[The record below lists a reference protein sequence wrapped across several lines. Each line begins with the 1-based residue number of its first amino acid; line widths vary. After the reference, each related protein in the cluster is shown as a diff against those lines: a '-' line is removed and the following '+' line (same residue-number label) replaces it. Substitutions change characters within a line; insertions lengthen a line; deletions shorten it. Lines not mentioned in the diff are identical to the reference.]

1 MRKIF
6 YVLIFLL
13 IFSLFK
19 QNVSANS
26 KIDLCVVY
34 EKESYEKGDVVKVSF
49 DLPKFS
55 NLFEVII
62 RVNYNEFV
70 VKPII
75 YNNEYFKLNNHSI
88 FDGFVVNK
96 KINEN
101 TLYAELMKN
110 DASDGYYSSYKNNL
124 CILEFNALSHIDNI
138 KDYFNSGNI
147 QVFLFDINHSLIDY
161 EIKQIKLLDAGFNR
175 TSYDVEVYGEEVL
188 LDDIFYVN
196 NRNSD
201 EFIILEEKKVD
212 YSTLGS
218 QILQI
223 GVFDKVTGKYL
234 TYSTIIN
241 VLDKEAP
248 IIESEDHFYINDEII
263 DSINFVDYISVSD
276 NYDQNVSIL
285 VNYYNKEYES
295 ISSYNDAVMYLKNN
309 LMIYIGYV
317 AVDGSMNK
325 SDEKIVK
332 FDLIDTVSPIINVSD
347 INIIDTT
354 LDSFDVLEYISVTD
368 NLDKSPNVILT
379 FYNASLELADNY
391 KDYLTINECCYMDVY
406 GVDSFNNI
414 SDKKRVKISLID
426 TTPPKLEYVEE
437 SFVNDYE
444 VNNFDFNNLIKV
456 IDNDE
461 RKCSISCDYI
471 VDDVVIG
478 DVGEFRSY
486 LVQGKKCYI
495 KYYVYD
501 YSLNYNSCIIKVM
514 VKDTLAPVISVNV
527 ENDGIYKS
535 LDEITCEIVDNIS
548 SNLNIT
554 ILLDGEVYNGGKV
567 EEGHHVLFVEAMDES
582 GNKITEEYSF
592 VVSNKS
598 FVGNL
603 IDGNIKLNSSII
615 IIVVI
620 VLSIVILLLKYR
632 FNCRLKTINKESE

>member
-19 QNVSANS
+19 QNVTANS

-88 FDGFVVNK
+88 FDEFVVNK

-101 TLYAELMKN
+101 TLYAELMKS

-138 KDYFNSGNI
+138 KDYFNSDNI

-161 EIKQIKLLDAGFNR
+161 EIKQIKLLDAGFNH

-201 EFIILEEKKVD
+201 EFIILEEKKID

-218 QILQI
+218 QILQL

-241 VLDKEAP
+241 VLDKESP

-263 DSINFVDYISVSD
+263 DSINFVDYINVSD

-295 ISSYNDAVMYLKNN
+295 ISSYNDALMYLKNN
-309 LMIYIGYV
+309 LMIYIGFV

-325 SDEKIVK
+325 SDEKIVM

-354 LDSFDVLEYISVTD
+354 LDSFDVLEYISRR
-368 NLDKSPNVILT
+368 
-379 FYNASLELADNY
+379 Y
-391 KDYLTINECCYMDVY
+391 
-406 GVDSFNNI
+406 
-414 SDKKRVKISLID
+414 
-426 TTPPKLEYVEE
+426 
-437 SFVNDYE
+437 
-444 VNNFDFNNLIKV
+444 
-456 IDNDE
+456 
-461 RKCSISCDYI
+461 
-471 VDDVVIG
+471 
-478 DVGEFRSY
+478 
-486 LVQGKKCYI
+486 
-495 KYYVYD
+495 
-501 YSLNYNSCIIKVM
+501 
-514 VKDTLAPVISVNV
+514 
-527 ENDGIYKS
+527 
-535 LDEITCEIVDNIS
+535 
-548 SNLNIT
+548 
-554 ILLDGEVYNGGKV
+554 
-567 EEGHHVLFVEAMDES
+567 
-582 GNKITEEYSF
+582 
-592 VVSNKS
+592 
-598 FVGNL
+598 
-603 IDGNIKLNSSII
+603 
-615 IIVVI
+615 
-620 VLSIVILLLKYR
+620 
-632 FNCRLKTINKESE
+632 

>member
-1 MRKIF
+1 MKKVIYVMIF
-6 YVLIFLL
+6 VLIICLYK
-13 IFSLFK
+13 ID
-19 QNVSANS
+19 VSANS

-62 RVNYNEFV
+62 RVNYDENVF
-70 VKPII
+70 KPII

-88 FDGFVVNK
+88 FEEFVVNK

-138 KDYFNSGNI
+138 NDYFNSGNI

-161 EIKQIKLLDAGFNR
+161 EIKQIKLLDAGFNH
-175 TSYDVEVYGEEVL
+175 TSYDVEVYEEEVL
-188 LDDIFYVN
+188 LEDIFYVN

-218 QILQI
+218 QILQL

-248 IIESEDHFYINDEII
+248 IIESEDYFYINDEII

-285 VNYYNKEYES
+285 VNYYNMEYES
-295 ISSYNDAVMYLKNN
+295 ISSYNDALLYLKNN
-309 LMIYIGYV
+309 LMIYIGFV

-325 SDEKIVK
+325 SDEKIVM

-368 NLDKSPNVILT
+368 NLDKSPNAILT
-379 FYNASLELADNY
+379 FYNASLELVDNY

-426 TTPPKLEYVEE
+426 TTPPKLEYAEE

-444 VNNFDFNNLIKV
+444 LNNFDFNNLIKV
-456 IDNDE
+456 IDNDG
-461 RKCSISCDYI
+461 RNCSISCDYI

-486 LVQGKKCYI
+486 LVQGKKCCI

-535 LDEITCEIVDNIS
+535 LDEIIYEIVDNIS
-548 SNLNIT
+548 SNLNII

-567 EEGHHVLFVEAMDES
+567 EEGSHILFVEAMDES

-603 IDGNIKLNSSII
+603 IDGNIKLHSSII
-615 IIVVI
+615 IVVVI
-620 VLSIVILLLKYR
+620 VLSIVIVVVKYR